1 MSTFMVLRDLVRG
14 KKQKRI
20 VIPRGSKTQL
30 EWLDVDTQQVLVRK
44 GAVREIESPPLS
56 ELAGWQTRGRRLL
69 PLGIVTMENM
79 LDADP
84 DTVAYELGV
93 KPATVEKWQA
103 ELRDWNKQ
111 ETHHSR

>member
-1 MSTFMVLRDLVRG
+1 MPTFMVLRDLVRG

-20 VIPRGSKTQL
+20 AIPRGSKTQL
-30 EWLDVDTQQVLVRK
+30 EWLDGDTQQLLIRK
-44 GAVREIESPPLS
+44 GAVREVESPPLS

-69 PLGIVTMENM
+69 SLGIVTMEDM

-84 DTVAYELGV
+84 DAVAVELGV

-103 ELRDWNKQ
+103 ELKDWSKQ